1 MKRLLPP
8 VLFQEGAAAL
18 TTFGG
23 GLFLPQDLADLQI
36 WARSTRTA
44 VLAAGSDAVLI
55 LAVGREGGGGGN
67 PTRIRPPPPEG
78 VKMENFK
85 GCQLKKGK
93 IAN

>member
-55 LAVGREGGGGGN
+55 LATGREGGVETLPGSV
-67 PTRIRPPPPEG
+67 PRPP
-78 VKMENFK
+78 KA
-85 GCQLKKGK
+85 LKWK
-93 IAN
+93 ISKVAN